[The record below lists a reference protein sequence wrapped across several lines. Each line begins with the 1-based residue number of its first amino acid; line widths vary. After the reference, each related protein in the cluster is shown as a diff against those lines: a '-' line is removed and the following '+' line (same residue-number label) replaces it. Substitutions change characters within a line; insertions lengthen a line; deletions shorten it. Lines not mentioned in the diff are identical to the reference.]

1 MAPHDD
7 NDFIDREFEKSQQM
21 PLSPSPDTSTIQ
33 SSQSIGVK
41 RVPARE
47 QLEAKVGTTQQR
59 LAALKEEQDRL
70 EKERIALEDL
80 RRRRSEFNMGQEEMI
95 QNLTRGITIL
105 EENETSTQRQ
115 LEAMGR
121 ALGEFRDHLEKVEVL
136 SEDDWDEE
144 NLNRELTRALITIEN
159 ARKEWISA
167 VPKFPVL
174 DPKSEV
180 PPHAEELDAA
190 VKIEPTQKGT
200 KSNPLASAI
209 DFEDFSWKQ
218 WAQFGLA
225 LTWPIAAVLLVGIL
239 MLVSI
244 WLQGGS

>member
-21 PLSPSPDTSTIQ
+21 PLSPSPVTSTVQ
-33 SSQSIGVK
+33 SPQSIGIK

-80 RRRRSEFNMGQEEMI
+80 RRRRSEFSMGREEMI
-95 QNLTRGITIL
+95 QNLTKGITIL
-105 EENETSTQRQ
+105 EEKESSTQRQ

-121 ALGEFRDHLEKVEVL
+121 VLGEFKDHLEKVEVL
-136 SEDDWDEE
+136 SEDAWDEE

-174 DPKSEV
+174 DPNFEEQKQSEKT
-180 PPHAEELDAA
+180 ESIDKTEAA
-190 VKIEPTQKGT
+190 TGT
-200 KSNPLASAI
+200 ATPNPLTGAI
-209 DFEDFSWKQ
+209 DFEEFSWKQ